1 MGVGGVFIKITPI
14 RVLYNST
21 WQRAFGEQVM
31 ALNDQEHMFWM
42 TADETQP
49 MEGFRGVETLT
60 NLDGI
65 NTPTMP
71 FESLCEPK
79 IVFIRWST
87 DKIHRSV

>member
-1 MGVGGVFIKITPI
+1 MGVGGGFIKIATI

-49 MEGFRGVETLT
+49 KEVSRGMETLT
-60 NLDGI
+60 NPDGI
-65 NTPTMP
+65 NTPIMP
-71 FESLCEPK
+71 VESLCEPK
-79 IVFIRWST
+79 IVFN
-87 DKIHRSV
+87 